1 MSLMSLLPNP
11 GDAVSIELHVGT
23 DDLDLF
29 DQRLS
34 RKQAVERIFV
44 VERQSDQP
52 GRMGRQD
59 GQHQEPIQ

>member
-34 RKQAVERIFV
+34 REQAVERIFV
-44 VERQSDQP
+44 VERQSAQA
-52 GRMGRQD
+52 GRVGRQD
-59 GQHQEPIQ
+59 GQHQEPVQ

>member
-34 RKQAVERIFV
+34 HEQAVG
-44 VERQSDQP
+44 P
-52 GRMGRQD
+52 K
-59 GQHQEPIQ
+59 HEP

>member
-34 RKQAVERIFV
+34 HEQAVERILV
-44 VERQSDQP
+44 VERQTDQP
-52 GRMGRQD
+52 GRVGRQD